1 MWLEDLSVRPITS
14 HEEVKYQRLM
24 GSHHYLG
31 AIPRIGE
38 NIWYAGILDGKWVA
52 LISFS
57 AAALKCVARDRWI
70 GWSYRHQTGRL
81 KLIANNSRF
90 LILSGTHNKNLGSR
104 LLSLCLKRLSGDWIE
119 KYGHPILLAETFV
132 DPKRFHGGVYRASNW
147 QSVGYTRGFRRTT
160 GGYSSQTDHRKIV
173 FLKPLH
179 RRAQNILSRPE
190 LSRHCQLGE
199 VKMKITTAQMRSLPD
214 FFKQIED
221 PRRAQ
226 GLRHRLPSVL
236 GIAAGAVLCGMRS
249 YESISDWAESLTQKS
264 REHFRCRYTKGRY
277 EVPSLSIFRD
287 VLVRVDPGE
296 LDAAFRRWNDT
307 YAQQDSSLAIDGK
320 VMCNA
325 VDNTGRQT
333 QIMSAVG
340 HDTGICYTQKKSVLC
355 PSAMGQTRPNR
366 RMK

>member
-1 MWLEDLSVRPITS
+1 MWLEYLSVRPIAQ

-24 GSHHYLG
+24 ESHHYLG

-38 NIWYAGILDGKWVA
+38 TLWYAGILEGKWVA

-57 AAALKCVARDRWI
+57 AAALKCIARDRWI

-90 LILSGTHNKNLGSR
+90 LILPGFHNKNLGSR
-104 LLSLCLKRLSGDWIE
+104 LLSLCLKRLSGDWRE
-119 KYGHPILLAETFV
+119 KYGHPVLLVETFV

-147 QSVGYTRGFRRTT
+147 QAVGYTQGYRRIT
-160 GGYSSQTDHRKIV
+160 GGYSSQTAHKKIV
-173 FLKPLH
+173 FVRTLH
-179 RRAQNILSRPE
+179 RRAQSILSRPE
-190 LSRHCQLGE
+190 LSRYCHLGE
-199 VKMKITTAQMRSLPD
+199 VKMKITAAQMRSLPD
-214 FFKQIED
+214 FFREIED

-226 GLRHRLPSVL
+226 GLRHRLSTVL
-236 GIAAGAVLCGMRS
+236 GISAGAVLCGMRS

-264 REHFRCRYTKGRY
+264 REHFYCRYTKGRY
-277 EVPSLSIFRD
+277 EVPSLSIIRD
-287 VLVRVDPGE
+287 VLVRVNPEE

-307 YAQQDSSLAIDGK
+307 YAQQDTSLAIDGK

-325 VDNTGRQT
+325 VDGTGHQT

-340 HDTGICYTQKKSVLC
+340 HDTGICYTQKSRYL
-355 PSAMGQTRPNR
+355 ARRQRLRQGQTDE
-366 RMK
+366 